1 MMFNY
6 FLKILILKS
15 KLRKIPPFFGR
26 VLSSFIRV
34 EKEQPFLQK
43 ITTVF
48 LVMNC
53 LMKDLHVSFCAH
65 TLQELWMIEL
75 KITRILQK
83 EIIFASKKIMNKVIT
98 TGQLDPF
105 ISTADKILYLL
116 CSADFTCKL
125 YLSG

>member
-1 MMFNY
+1 M
-6 FLKILILKS
+6 LKS

-26 VLSSFIRV
+26 ILSSFIRV

-65 TLQELWMIEL
+65 TLQEL
-75 KITRILQK
+75 
-83 EIIFASKKIMNKVIT
+83 
-98 TGQLDPF
+98 
-105 ISTADKILYLL
+105 
-116 CSADFTCKL
+116 
-125 YLSG
+125 